1 MKILN
6 GICIYLQ
13 MKFKTGYIEVTLLVG
28 HWLVAGWRWFV
39 PIQCYK
45 FDKHI
50 SYVIEIKLDVF
61 H

>member
-1 MKILN
+1 
-6 GICIYLQ
+6 

-28 HWLVAGWRWFV
+28 RWFVPWWRWFV

-50 SYVIEIKLDVF
+50 SYVIEIKLDMC
-61 H
+61 HL